1 MKSIATIL
9 SLLVITGC
17 SMTPKVGDKSGADY
31 PITLKA
37 NSSPAL
43 TALSKTPIKGVRDL
57 SIDEFED
64 ESVTVKEFEELNS
77 EVDNPMSSEAY
88 ALGSVAVGASL
99 GLAFKY
105 ASGIGILGYLASD
118 DRAENYEFS
127 DDFNSKGYI
136 YSSKGGEELFDDLVS
151 TIPDAMLS
159 FNEKVDAILNVGIDK
174 EIWSHSVKAGTPF
187 KGAGD
192 STYRNST
199 ESIYES
205 IGIVSNAING
215 KRVSTEFYVSLHCES
230 NLKID
235 AVCAIKTRFRI
246 DKNPHPLVSL
256 LVKEIAKVMSEGS
269 LMYLP
274 PRKDLNRIPMVYK
287 TDGEPMYLVE
297 KNRALYE
304 SPLVI

>member
-17 SMTPKVGDKSGADY
+17 SMTPRVGDKSGADY
-31 PITLKA
+31 PIALKA

-64 ESVTVKEFEELNS
+64 ESVTVKEFEELNEQVES
-77 EVDNPMSSEAY
+77 GPISSGAY
-88 ALGSVAVGASL
+88 AVGSAAVGTSL
-99 GLAFKY
+99 GLAFEY
-105 ASGIGILGYLASD
+105 ASGMAVLGYLASD

-127 DDFNSKGYI
+127 DDFNSEGYI
-136 YSSKGGEELFDDLVS
+136 YSSKGSEELFDDLVS

-199 ESIYES
+199 ESIYEA

-246 DKNPHPLVSL
+246 DKNPHPLISL
-256 LVKEIAKVMSEGS
+256 LVKEIAKVMPEGS

-297 KNRALYE
+297 KNRAL
-304 SPLVI
+304 